1 MAGSKRRSPTSTLVS
16 KGSIEK
22 AGSALVDLPEK
33 PKEIWSL
40 REAIDALKDQITLAL
55 DRGYTYPEISQMLT
69 NRGVEISASTL
80 KYYLSAVK
88 RQDPNS
94 KPRRR
99 RRTLGASL
107 SAEALS
113 LSLVDEAPK
122 KRGRGP
128 GRKKAVEAAAPAEAP
143 KKRGRGP
150 GRKKAVEV
158 AAPAEAPKKR
168 GRKPGA
174 AKAATATAT
183 ATATKA
189 AKAPKTAKAPKV
201 AKAPKAPKVAK
212 AAAPKAAKAP
222 KVAKAPKA
230 AAATATKAKRGPK
243 PGAKAAKAA
252 AAATATTTKGTRGR
266 KKATA

>member
-183 ATATKA
+183 ATKA